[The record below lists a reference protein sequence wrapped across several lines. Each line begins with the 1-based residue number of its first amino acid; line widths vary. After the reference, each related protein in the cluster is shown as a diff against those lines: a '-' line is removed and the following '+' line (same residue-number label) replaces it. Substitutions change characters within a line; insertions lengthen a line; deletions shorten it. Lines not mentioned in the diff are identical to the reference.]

1 MKYLKSECESEID
14 KWQKRLANVK
24 AEIIVNSWYK
34 CNEIDTLWYIKDVL
48 KNGLGAGY
56 GLCRGFYNGD
66 CKTIRISKPWFDWE
80 LATREEV
87 EEALIKE
94 AKKRGFNF
102 DNYYYHKGVFR
113 GVSLGPSVHSLI
125 KVLFD
130 NGKWT
135 EFTPTYT
142 HKELVNLIGH
152 EFNTK

>member
-80 LATREEV
+80 LATTSEV
-87 EEALIKE
+87 KEALVKE
-94 AKKRGFNF
+94 AKRRGFDFN
-102 DNYYYHKGVFR
+102 NYFYIGGVLKGASY
-113 GVSLGPSVHSLI
+113 SLESLSL
-125 KVLFD
+125 KFLFD
-130 NGKWT
+130 NGDWVIN
-135 EFTPTYT
+135 TPTYT